1 MSIIELP
8 VEGNMDSVKYGHLRL
23 DKELNIVSYT
33 DYAKEFYGS
42 IHHANFVD
50 LAYDDRS
57 REEYLQFFQEVKRS
71 GKARAITFT
80 RDRYEKPRLIDLF
93 GNIVPEEQRKRKKQI
108 YYLSP

>member
-57 REEYLQFFQEVKRS
+57 REEYLPPMMSRQNQFLTPYTRSSIIILLLYRMFFVKS
-71 GKARAITFT
+71 SKV
-80 RDRYEKPRLIDLF
+80 LIL
-93 GNIVPEEQRKRKKQI
+93 IVSMCSMKMT
-108 YYLSP
+108 